1 MKIQIPTCSCGH
13 RNPLHCILPPYLLD
27 HLLEHEDKAVRQI
40 ARDNMVAAAEM
51 RAVRSVLP
59 SIRPMSMAA
68 LSSAGKYREVYDANH
83 QPTSVLPGTLVRSE
97 GQPKTGDP
105 AADEAYDYAGVT
117 YDYYKAVHG
126 RDSLDNHGLRLV
138 SSVHVGVN
146 FNNAF
151 WNGAQMAYGDG
162 DGTIFQRFTKAL
174 DVVGHELTHGVV
186 SNTAD
191 LIYQGESGALNE
203 HFADVFGTLIKQKK
217 AGQTVDKADW
227 LIGKE
232 VITPAPTR
240 KAIRNMS
247 APGTAYVNDPLLG
260 TDPQPSHY
268 TKRYKGSGD
277 NGGVH
282 INSGIPNYAFFLA
295 ATALKGN
302 AWLTA
307 GPVWYEVLTT
317 RLVRTSNFKD
327 MARET
332 IDVAGKSGAGVKTA
346 VKAAWKK
353 VGL

>member
-1 MKIQIPTCSCGH
+1 MNKTTPACPCGH

-27 HLLEHEDKAVRQI
+27 HLLEHKDAAVRKI

-68 LSSAGKYREVYDANH
+68 LSSAGKYREVYDAQH
-83 QPTSVLPGTLVRSE
+83 QPTSVLPGKLVRSE

-105 AADEAYDYAGVT
+105 AADEAYDFAGVT

-138 SSVHVGVN
+138 SSVHVGTK

-162 DGTIFQRFTKAL
+162 DGTIFQRFTKSL

-186 SNTAD
+186 SNSAD

-203 HFADVFGTLIKQKK
+203 HFADVFGTLITQQKHQ
-217 AGQTVDKADW
+217 QTVDKADW
-227 LIGKE
+227 LVGKE
-232 VITPAPTR
+232 VITKAPTR
-240 KAIRNMS
+240 KAIRS
-247 APGTAYVNDPLLG
+247 LAAPGTAYADDPLLG
-260 TDPQPSHY
+260 TDPQPAHMMN
-268 TKRYKGSGD
+268 RYKGSGD

-282 INSGIPNYAFFLA
+282 INSGIPNHAFYLA
-295 ATALKGN
+295 AMALKGK
-302 AWLTA
+302 AWQTL
-307 GPVWYEVLTT
+307 GPVWYEVLTA
-317 RLVRTSNFKD
+317 RLVRTSAFAD

-332 IDVAGKSGAGVKTA
+332 IDVAGKSAVTVKNA
-346 VKAAWKK
+346 VKAAWKA

>member
-1 MKIQIPTCSCGH
+1 MTNMTPTCSCGH
-13 RNPLHCILPPYLLD
+13 RNPLHCILPPYVLD
-27 HLLEHEDKAVRQI
+27 HMLNHDDAKVRQI
-40 ARDNMVAAAEM
+40 ALDNVIAAAEM

-68 LSSAGKYREVYDANH
+68 MSSAGKYREVYDAQH
-83 QPTSVLPGTLVRSE
+83 KPTSVLPGKLVRSE
-97 GQPKTGDP
+97 GQPATGDA
-105 AADEAYDYAGVT
+105 AADEAYDYAGET
-117 YDYYKAVHG
+117 YDFYKAVHG

-138 SSVHVGVN
+138 SSVHVGVK

-162 DGTIFQRFTKAL
+162 DGTAFVRFTKAL

-186 SNTAD
+186 SNSAD
-191 LIYQGESGALNE
+191 LVYQDEPGALNE

-217 AGQTVDKADW
+217 SGQTVDKADW

-232 VITPAPTR
+232 IITPAPTR
-240 KAIRNMS
+240 RALRDMAK
-247 APGTAYVNDPLLG
+247 PGTAFVGDPLLG
-260 TDPQPSHY
+260 TDPQPSLYKNRY
-268 TKRYKGSGD
+268 TGAQD

-282 INSGIPNYAFFLA
+282 INSGIPNHAFYLA
-295 ATALKGN
+295 AMALKGK
-302 AWLTA
+302 AWLTV

-317 RLVRTSNFKD
+317 RLVRTSQFAD

-332 IDVAGKSGAGVKTA
+332 IDVAGKSGAAVKKA

>member
-1 MKIQIPTCSCGH
+1 MNTNSSCCSCGH
-13 RNPLHCILPPYLLD
+13 RNPLHCILPPYMLD
-27 HLLEHEDKAVRQI
+27 HLMDHKDAAVRRI

-68 LSSAGKYREVYDANH
+68 LSSAGKYREVYDAQH
-83 QPTSVLPGTLVRSE
+83 HPTSVLPGKLVRSE

-105 AADEAYDYAGVT
+105 AADEAYDYSGVT
-117 YDYYKAVHG
+117 YDYYKKIHG

-138 SSVHVGVN
+138 SSVHVGVK

-162 DGTIFQRFTKAL
+162 DGTIFQRFTKSL

-186 SNTAD
+186 SNSAD

-203 HFADVFGTLIKQKK
+203 HYADVFGTMIKQQK
-217 AGQTVDKADW
+217 ARQTVLKADW
-227 LIGKE
+227 LIGKD

-240 KAIRNMS
+240 KAIRSMA

-260 TDPQPSHY
+260 SDPQPSHVKSMY
-268 TKRYKGSGD
+268 RGSQD

-282 INSGIPNYAFFLA
+282 INSGIPNHAFYLA
-295 ATALKGN
+295 ATALNGK
-302 AWLTA
+302 AWLTV

-317 RLVRTSNFKD
+317 RLVRTSQFAD

-332 IDVAGKSGAGVKTA
+332 IDVAGKSNAATKNA
-346 VKAAWKK
+346 VKAAWKA